1 MFPAEAHEEFHLRV
15 PGVPMT
21 LRKSLFASAA
31 MVAATFPH
39 TSALAQDFTLEE
51 IVVTAQRRE
60 TSLQET
66 PVAVTALSAL
76 QIERQ
81 QVTETIDLIR
91 SIPNM
96 QGNNNVTIGLSNSY
110 FLRGIGN
117 TESIAT
123 FDVPV
128 GTYVDDIYIARQN
141 GNNIELVDIER
152 IEVLRGPQGT
162 LFGRNTTGGAISII
176 TRKPAEEFGA
186 KGEVSYGR
194 FNEMRVKGSV
204 NVPLTDKLLT
214 NFSGYYMNDD
224 GWMTSLTTG
233 EEYNFQDA
241 WGIRGAVRLLAS
253 DNVTW
258 DVSAD
263 YSETDHQNLGAAVDG
278 AASATN
284 RSASNSGPWQGA
296 SGRENF
302 TDLVP
307 CKNGDTALEWLANGC
322 TANEVY
328 GYNISSNLAI
338 DASDNLSIN
347 VITGYRNLDHN
358 FVSPLLDNNPQLTFG
373 LEAFYLANNGSHNQ
387 FSQEVKFNVDAM
399 DGRLNVVTGFFYM
412 NETNFT
418 EFSDLIRLPGLPFNI
433 LTADR
438 DMENNTES
446 FAWYGQ
452 ADFEI
457 VDNLTLS
464 AGLRWTDEQKTMDID
479 FFNAAGTIVETE
491 QDIPAPDK
499 FTTVRWTPRF
509 ALRYNV
515 SDDVMVYASATNGF
529 KSGGWAA
536 RSTPAIN
543 FRSFNEETVWSYEM
557 GLRAEFLDNRLR
569 TNVTIYDANYDDIQI
584 ATVLPGTATFV
595 TENGGDTNNRGLELE
610 LSALVTEGLTVFLN
624 AGYMDA
630 EFKSLSDR
638 ALASGFT
645 TGTIPVRSPDYT
657 GQLGFS
663 YVTALDSM
671 DGDINVNADIQVTDN
686 FHVNNQNAP
695 SGFNLGYETVNASI
709 GYDSE
714 DGSWGVS
721 LGCKNCLN
729 EKYWTTDFLST
740 RFLGDPMRWA
750 LRLKF
755 AYN

>member
-1 MFPAEAHEEFHLRV
+1 
-15 PGVPMT
+15 MT

-31 MVAATFPH
+31 MAAAVLPL
-39 TSALAQDFTLEE
+39 SSVMAQDITLEE

-176 TRKPAEEFGA
+176 TRKPQDEFEA
-186 KGEVSYGR
+186 KGEISYGR
-194 FNEMRVKGSV
+194 FDEMRAKGSV
-204 NVPLTDKLLT
+204 NIPISDKVLT
-214 NFSGYYMNDD
+214 NISGYYMNDD

-233 EEYNFQDA
+233 DKYNFQDA
-241 WGIRGAVRLLAS
+241 WGVRGAVRVLPS
-253 DNVTW
+253 DNVSW
-258 DVSAD
+258 DVSMD
-263 YSETDHQNLGAAVDG
+263 YSTTDHQNLGASVDSSQSG
-278 AASATN
+278 TN
-284 RSASNSGPWQGA
+284 RSASSSGPWQGA
-296 SGRENF
+296 NGRENF
-302 TDLVP
+302 TDLVN
-307 CKNGDTALEWLANGC
+307 CKTGDTALAWLANGC

-328 GYNISSNLAI
+328 GYNIYSNIAV
-338 DASDNLSIN
+338 DASDNLSVNI
-347 VITGYRNLDHN
+347 ITGYRNLDHS
-358 FVSPLLDNNPQLTFG
+358 FVSPLLDNNPQNSLG
-373 LEAFYLANNGSHNQ
+373 LDEFFLANDGSHNQ
-387 FSQEVKFNVDAM
+387 FSQEVKFNFDAM
-399 DGRLNVVTGFFYM
+399 DGRFNLVTGFFYM

-418 EFSDLIRLPGLPFNI
+418 EFTDLIRIPGLPFNI
-433 LTADR
+433 QIADR

-457 VDNLTLS
+457 IENLTLT
-464 AGLRWTDEQKTMDID
+464 AGLRWTDEKKTVDID
-479 FFNAAGTIVETE
+479 FLDAAGAVVFTE
-491 QDIPAPDK
+491 DDIPSPDA
-499 FTTVRWTPRF
+499 FSTVRWTPRF
-509 ALRYNV
+509 ALQYAM

-529 KSGGWAA
+529 KSGGWNA
-536 RSTPAIN
+536 RSTTAN
-543 FRSFNEETVWSYEM
+543 SFRSFDEEKVWSYEA
-557 GLRAEFLDNRLR
+557 GLRSEFLDNRLR
-569 TNVTIYDANYDDIQI
+569 LNLTVYDANYDDIQI

-595 TENGGDTNNRGLELE
+595 TENGGNTNNRGAEIE
-610 LSALVTEGLTVFLN
+610 ASALVTDGLTVFAN
-624 AGYMDA
+624 IGFMDA

-645 TGTIPVRSPDYT
+645 SGTVPVRSPDYT
-657 GQLGFS
+657 GQVGFS
-663 YVTALDSM
+663 YVTGLDSLE
-671 DGDINVNADIQVTDN
+671 GDLNVNADFQVTDN

-695 SGFNLGYETVNASI
+695 EGFNLGYETLNASI
-709 GYDSE
+709 GYEAE

-721 LGCKNCLN
+721 LGCKNCLD

-740 RFLGDPMRWA
+740 RFLGEPMRWA